1 MERLQVQM
9 DQVLA
14 RLNGLEDKQIGMK
27 IPSPTICN
35 FTHLMVPQTDDRS
48 SMKQPKDH
56 EGGGRVIAIGK
67 AGEIR
72 RSEGTAQQ
80 SLFPLGC
87 LDLGR

>member
-1 MERLQVQM
+1 
-9 DQVLA
+9 
-14 RLNGLEDKQIGMK
+14 
-27 IPSPTICN
+27 
-35 FTHLMVPQTDDRS
+35 MVPQTDDRS